1 MKIGGNIK
9 KFGNVEDISGKMGKK
24 MMSPKDKVVPKMV
37 DKSIKDDG
45 ERYEGAYR
53 NLFIK

>member
-24 MMSPKDKVVPKMV
+24 MMSPKDKVVLKMV

>member
-9 KFGNVEDISGKMGKK
+9 KFGNVEDIPGKMGKK
-24 MMSPKDKVVPKMV
+24 MMSPNDKVVLKMV

>member
-9 KFGNVEDISGKMGKK
+9 KFRDVEDISGKMGKK
-24 MMSPKDKVVPKMV
+24 MMSPKDKVVLKMV

>member
-24 MMSPKDKVVPKMV
+24 MMSPKDKVVLKMV

-45 ERYEGAYR
+45 ERYEGTYR
-53 NLFIK
+53 NLFLK

>member
-1 MKIGGNIK
+1 MKIGGSIK
-9 KFGNVEDISGKMGKK
+9 KFRDVEDISGKMGKK
-24 MMSPKDKVVPKMV
+24 MMSPKDKVVLKMV

-45 ERYEGAYR
+45 ERYEGTYR